1 MNYEEH
7 ITKIN
12 QIRFKTSMLRS
23 SLCDCSDAY
32 IPVKR
37 TITVANSATQA
48 QANNG
53 ASKKVILKKI
63 VLHLLTAQVDV
74 VDVHKQ
80 MMLVISTQ

>member
-74 VDVHKQ
+74 VDVHK
-80 MMLVISTQ
+80 